1 MKKFIPLVFSLFL
14 LAACQTP
21 VVENNTIH
29 NADQNPTMTVHRL
42 ADGTD
47 SNNHEYIDVTVTIN
61 PSYAYSNLSAKILFK
76 DGSDASSALTATIAD
91 STPGN
96 YIVRI
101 TKLAA
106 FNQQATCTISDT
118 LSGLSTS
125 FTIDYTQKLDSF
137 SVVSGSTNS
146 TLTSSGYWWND
157 FRSQRITP
165 VLETTYT
172 VSSTVSDIYCSSF
185 SYSSTLLNSITGTKF
200 QSAEQ
205 SGVAL
210 DGIVATLD
218 AMITEWFGFSDK
230 AYSQEE
236 QEMADWSTIAVNHL
250 STMSDVDSYNLIH
263 YLLNSDQSFS
273 FNANLK
279 LNLSYKLTNTYGAST
294 HNYDLAAKS
303 YAFKLDTA
311 LIQAAFAASNLQ
323 NSGSIYF

>member
-1 MKKFIPLVFSLFL
+1 MKKIAILTASL
-14 LAACQTP
+14 LALVSLVGCSNQDVQKT
-21 VVENNTIH
+21 TIEE
-29 NADQNPTMTVHRL
+29 PTMTIHRL

-47 SNNHEYIDVTVTIN
+47 TSNHEYIDVTVTIT
-61 PSYAYSNLSAKILFK
+61 PSYAYSNLSAKILFE

-101 TKLAA
+101 TKLTA
-106 FNQQATCTISDT
+106 FSQQATCTISDT

-146 TLTSSGYWWND
+146 ALTSSGYWWND

-200 QSAEQ
+200 QAAEQ

-279 LNLSYKLTNTYGAST
+279 LNLSYKLTNTYDTST

-311 LIQAAFAASNLQ
+311 LIQTAFAASNLQ